1 MKKVFSFILVA
12 LISSAVSLGTFM
24 WLNDNEP
31 NHNTAIPEPAVKA
44 NAWPAA
50 FSPAT
55 SQAIETDFTKAA
67 EEVVNGVVHIKSTK
81 MPDQQSRSFSG
92 NPFFDQFFGGQ
103 GYSQQPRVG
112 MGSGVIITKDGYIVT
127 NNHVIQESD
136 ELEVTLN
143 DNRTFNAKVIG
154 TDEAT
159 DLALLKIEADNLP
172 IVKMG
177 DSDKLKVGEWVL
189 AVGNPF
195 QLNST
200 VTAGI
205 VSAKARNVGM
215 SGNNMGIESY
225 IQTDAAVNPGNSGG
239 ALVNTKGELVGI
251 NTALLSETG
260 NYVGYSFAVPSSIV
274 AKVVS
279 DLKQYG
285 NVQRAMLGIR
295 ISDINEQLAKEKNLT
310 TKEGV
315 YIGVVEERG
324 AAMDAGLKEGDVII
338 GINGIKIKNMGILQE
353 QISRY
358 RPGDKITVEYIRD
371 GKSNKK
377 DITLR
382 NYKGNTEIIKGSGIE
397 ILGAAFKEL
406 SDNDRREYGL
416 RSGVQVD
423 GIKDGKFRE
432 AGIRNGFIILRIND
446 NSVNSAKD
454 VEKIYNNIMK
464 GQSPEKVMFIAGIY
478 PNGKSG
484 YYAVNLTD

>member
-12 LISSAVSLGTFM
+12 LISSAVSIGTFM
-24 WLNDNEP
+24 WLNNNEP
-31 NHNTAIPEPAVKA
+31 NYNSSAPEPSVKA

-50 FSPAT
+50 FTPAS

-67 EEVVNGVVHIKSTK
+67 EEVVHAVVHIKSTK
-81 MPDQQSRSFSG
+81 MPDQQSRSFYG

-127 NNHVIQESD
+127 NNHVIKESD

-159 DLALLKIEADNLP
+159 DLALLKIEADDLP

-215 SGNNMGIESY
+215 SGNMGIESY

-251 NTALLSETG
+251 NTALISETG
-260 NYVGYSFAVPSSIV
+260 NYAGCSFAVPSSIV

-279 DLKQYG
+279 DIKQYG

-295 ISDINEQLAKEKNLT
+295 ISDINEELAKEKNLT

-324 AAMDAGLKEGDVII
+324 AAMDAGLEEGDVIV
-338 GINGIKIKNMGILQE
+338 GINGVKTKNTGVLQE

-377 DITLR
+377 EITLR
-382 NYKGNTEIIKGSGIE
+382 NYKGNTEIIKGTGIE
-397 ILGAAFKEL
+397 VLGAAFKEL
-406 SDNDRREYGL
+406 SDSERREYGL

-423 GIKDGKFRE
+423 GIKEGKFRE
-432 AGIRNGFIILRIND
+432 AGIRDGFIILRIND
-446 NSVNSAKD
+446 NTVSSAKD
-454 VEKIYNNIMK
+454 VEKIYDSIMK
-464 GQSPEKVMFIAGIY
+464 RQSAEKVMFIAGIY
-478 PNGKSG
+478 PNGKAG

>member
-12 LISSAVSLGTFM
+12 LISSAVSIGTFM
-24 WLNDNEP
+24 WLNNNEP
-31 NHNTAIPEPAVKA
+31 NHYSSAPEPTVKA

-50 FSPAT
+50 FAPAS

-67 EEVVNGVVHIKSTK
+67 EELVHAVVHIKSTK
-81 MPDQQSRSFSG
+81 MPDQQTRNFYG

-103 GYSQQPRVG
+103 GYSQQPRIG

-127 NNHVIQESD
+127 NNHVIKESD

-159 DLALLKIEADNLP
+159 DLALLKIEAEDLP

-215 SGNNMGIESY
+215 SGNMGIESY
-225 IQTDAAVNPGNSGG
+225 IQTDAAVDPGNSGG

-251 NTALLSETG
+251 NTALISETG
-260 NYVGYSFAVPSSIV
+260 NYAGCSFAVPSSIV

-279 DLKQYG
+279 DIKQYG
-285 NVQRAMLGIR
+285 NVQRAILGVR
-295 ISDINEQLAKEKNLT
+295 ISDINEALAKEKNLT

-324 AAMDAGLKEGDVII
+324 AAMDAGLEEGDVIV
-338 GINGIKIKNMGILQE
+338 GINGVKIKNTGVLQE

-377 DITLR
+377 EITLR
-382 NYKGNTEIIKGSGIE
+382 NYKGNTEIIKGTGIE

-406 SDNDRREYGL
+406 SDSERREYGL

-446 NSVNSAKD
+446 NSVSSAKD
-454 VEKIYNNIMK
+454 VEKIYDNIMK
-464 GQSPEKVMFIAGIY
+464 RQSAEKVMFIAGIY
-478 PNGKSG
+478 PNGKTG

>member
-12 LISSAVSLGTFM
+12 LISSAVSIGTFM
-24 WLNDNEP
+24 WLNNNEP
-31 NHNTAIPEPAVKA
+31 NHYSSAPEPTVKA

-50 FSPAT
+50 FAPAS
-55 SQAIETDFTKAA
+55 SQAIETDFTKVA
-67 EEVVNGVVHIKSTK
+67 EEVVHAVVHIKSTK
-81 MPDQQSRSFSG
+81 MPDQQTRNFYG

-103 GYSQQPRVG
+103 GYSQQPRIG

-127 NNHVIQESD
+127 NNHVIKESD

-159 DLALLKIEADNLP
+159 DLALLKIEAEDLP

-215 SGNNMGIESY
+215 SGNMGIESY

-251 NTALLSETG
+251 NTALISETG
-260 NYVGYSFAVPSSIV
+260 NYAGCSFAVPSSIV

-279 DLKQYG
+279 DIKQYG
-285 NVQRAMLGIR
+285 NVQRAILGVR
-295 ISDINEQLAKEKNLT
+295 ISDINEALAKEKNLT

-324 AAMDAGLKEGDVII
+324 AAMDAGLEEGDVIV
-338 GINGIKIKNMGILQE
+338 GINGVKIKNTGVLQE

-377 DITLR
+377 EITLR
-382 NYKGNTEIIKGSGIE
+382 NYKGNTEIIKGTGIE

-406 SDNDRREYGL
+406 SDSERREYGL

-446 NSVNSAKD
+446 NTVSSAKD
-454 VEKIYNNIMK
+454 VEKIYDNIMK
-464 GQSPEKVMFIAGIY
+464 RQSAEKVMFIAGIY
-478 PNGKSG
+478 PNGKTG

>member
-12 LISSAVSLGTFM
+12 LISSAVSIGTFM
-24 WLNDNEP
+24 WLNNNEP
-31 NHNTAIPEPAVKA
+31 NHYSSAPEPTVKA

-50 FSPAT
+50 FAPAS

-67 EEVVNGVVHIKSTK
+67 EEVVHAVVHIKSTK
-81 MPDQQSRSFSG
+81 MPDQQTRNFYG

-103 GYSQQPRVG
+103 GYSQQPRIG
-112 MGSGVIITKDGYIVT
+112 MGSGVIITKDGYLVT
-127 NNHVIQESD
+127 NNHVIKESD

-159 DLALLKIEADNLP
+159 DLALLKIEAEDLP

-215 SGNNMGIESY
+215 SGNMGIESY

-251 NTALLSETG
+251 NTALISETG
-260 NYVGYSFAVPSSIV
+260 NYAGCSFAVPSSIV

-279 DLKQYG
+279 DIKQYG
-285 NVQRAMLGIR
+285 NVQRAILGVR
-295 ISDINEQLAKEKNLT
+295 ISDINEDLAKEKNLT

-324 AAMDAGLKEGDVII
+324 AAMDAGLEEGDVIV
-338 GINGIKIKNMGILQE
+338 GINGVKIKNTGVLQE

-377 DITLR
+377 EITLR
-382 NYKGNTEIIKGSGIE
+382 NYKGNTEIIKGTGIE

-406 SDNDRREYGL
+406 SDSERREYGL

-446 NSVNSAKD
+446 NTVSSAKD
-454 VEKIYNNIMK
+454 VEKIYDNIMK
-464 GQSPEKVMFIAGIY
+464 RQSAEKVMFIAGIY
-478 PNGKSG
+478 PNGKTG

>member
-12 LISSAVSLGTFM
+12 LISSAVSIGTFM
-24 WLNDNEP
+24 WLNNNEP
-31 NHNTAIPEPAVKA
+31 NHYSSAPEPTVKA

-50 FSPAT
+50 FAPAS

-67 EEVVNGVVHIKSTK
+67 EEVVHAVVHIKSTQ
-81 MPDQQSRSFSG
+81 MPDQQSRSFYG

-127 NNHVIQESD
+127 NNHVIKESD

-159 DLALLKIEADNLP
+159 DLALLKIEAEDLP

-215 SGNNMGIESY
+215 SGNMGIESY

-251 NTALLSETG
+251 NTALISETG
-260 NYVGYSFAVPSSIV
+260 NYAGCSFAVPSSIV

-279 DLKQYG
+279 DIKQYG

-295 ISDINEQLAKEKNLT
+295 ISDINEALAKEKNLT

-324 AAMDAGLKEGDVII
+324 AAMEAGLEEGDVIV
-338 GINGIKIKNMGILQE
+338 GINGVKTKNTGVLQE

-377 DITLR
+377 EITLR
-382 NYKGNTEIIKGSGIE
+382 NYKGNTEIIKGTGIE

-406 SDNDRREYGL
+406 SDSERREYGL

-423 GIKDGKFRE
+423 GIKEGKFRE

-446 NSVNSAKD
+446 NTVSSAKD
-454 VEKIYNNIMK
+454 VEKIYDSIMK
-464 GQSPEKVMFIAGIY
+464 RQSAEKVMFIAGIY
-478 PNGKSG
+478 PNGKAG

>member
-12 LISSAVSLGTFM
+12 LISSAVSIGTFM
-24 WLNDNEP
+24 WLNNNEP
-31 NHNTAIPEPAVKA
+31 NHYSSAPEPTVKA

-50 FSPAT
+50 FAPAS

-67 EEVVNGVVHIKSTK
+67 EEVVHAVVHIKSTK
-81 MPDQQSRSFSG
+81 MPDQQTRNFYG

-103 GYSQQPRVG
+103 GYSQQPRIG

-127 NNHVIQESD
+127 NNHVIKESD

-159 DLALLKIEADNLP
+159 DLALLKIEAEDLP

-215 SGNNMGIESY
+215 SGNMGIESY

-251 NTALLSETG
+251 NTALISETG
-260 NYVGYSFAVPSSIV
+260 NYAGCSFAVPSSIV

-279 DLKQYG
+279 DIKQYG
-285 NVQRAMLGIR
+285 NVQRAILGVR
-295 ISDINEQLAKEKNLT
+295 ISDINEALAKEKNLT
-310 TKEGV
+310 SKEGV

-324 AAMDAGLKEGDVII
+324 AAMDVGLEEGDVIV
-338 GINGIKIKNMGILQE
+338 GINGVKIKNTGVLQE

-377 DITLR
+377 EITLR
-382 NYKGNTEIIKGSGIE
+382 NYKGNTEIIKGTGIE

-406 SDNDRREYGL
+406 SDSGRREYGL

-446 NSVNSAKD
+446 NSVSSAKD
-454 VEKIYNNIMK
+454 VEKIYDNIMK
-464 GQSPEKVMFIAGIY
+464 RQSAEKVMFIAGIY
-478 PNGKSG
+478 PNGKTG

>member
-12 LISSAVSLGTFM
+12 LISSAVSIGTFM
-24 WLNDNEP
+24 WLNNNEP
-31 NHNTAIPEPAVKA
+31 NHYSSAPEPTVKA

-50 FSPAT
+50 FAPAS

-67 EEVVNGVVHIKSTK
+67 EEVVHAVVHIKSTK
-81 MPDQQSRSFSG
+81 MPDQQTRNFYG

-103 GYSQQPRVG
+103 GYSQQPRIG

-127 NNHVIQESD
+127 NNHVIKESD

-159 DLALLKIEADNLP
+159 DQALLKIEAEDLP

-215 SGNNMGIESY
+215 SGNMGIESY

-251 NTALLSETG
+251 NTALISETG
-260 NYVGYSFAVPSSIV
+260 NYAGCSFAVPSSIV

-279 DLKQYG
+279 DIKQYG
-285 NVQRAMLGIR
+285 NVQRAILGVR
-295 ISDINEQLAKEKNLT
+295 ISDINEALAKEKNLT

-324 AAMDAGLKEGDVII
+324 AAMDAGLEEGDVIV
-338 GINGIKIKNMGILQE
+338 GINGVKIKNTGVLQE

-377 DITLR
+377 EITLR
-382 NYKGNTEIIKGSGIE
+382 NYKGNTEIIKGTGIE

-406 SDNDRREYGL
+406 SDSERREYGL

-446 NSVNSAKD
+446 NSVSSAKD
-454 VEKIYNNIMK
+454 VEKIYDNIMK
-464 GQSPEKVMFIAGIY
+464 RQSAEKVMFIAGIY
-478 PNGKSG
+478 PNGKTG

>member
-12 LISSAVSLGTFM
+12 LISSAVSIGTFM
-24 WLNDNEP
+24 WLNNNEP
-31 NHNTAIPEPAVKA
+31 NHYSSAPEPTVKA

-50 FSPAT
+50 FAPAS

-67 EEVVNGVVHIKSTK
+67 EEVVHAVVHIKSTK
-81 MPDQQSRSFSG
+81 MPDQQTRNFYG

-103 GYSQQPRVG
+103 GYSQQPRIG

-127 NNHVIQESD
+127 NNHVIKESD

-159 DLALLKIEADNLP
+159 DLALLKIEAEDLP

-215 SGNNMGIESY
+215 SGNMGIESY

-251 NTALLSETG
+251 NTALISETG
-260 NYVGYSFAVPSSIV
+260 NYAGCSFAVPSSIV

-279 DLKQYG
+279 DIKQYG
-285 NVQRAMLGIR
+285 NVQRAILGVR
-295 ISDINEQLAKEKNLT
+295 ISDINEALAKEKNLT

-315 YIGVVEERG
+315 YIGVAEERR
-324 AAMDAGLKEGDVII
+324 AAMDAGLEEGDVIV
-338 GINGIKIKNMGILQE
+338 GINGVKIKNTGVLQE

-377 DITLR
+377 EITLR
-382 NYKGNTEIIKGSGIE
+382 NYKGNTEIIKGTGIE

-406 SDNDRREYGL
+406 SDSERREYGL

-446 NSVNSAKD
+446 NTVSSAKD
-454 VEKIYNNIMK
+454 VEKIYDNIMK
-464 GQSPEKVMFIAGIY
+464 RQSAEKVMFIAGIY
-478 PNGKSG
+478 PNGKTG

>member
-12 LISSAVSLGTFM
+12 LISSAVSIGTFM
-24 WLNDNEP
+24 WLNNNEP
-31 NHNTAIPEPAVKA
+31 NHYSSAPEPTVKA

-50 FSPAT
+50 FAPAS

-67 EEVVNGVVHIKSTK
+67 EEVVHAVVHIKSTK
-81 MPDQQSRSFSG
+81 MPDQQTRNFYG

-103 GYSQQPRVG
+103 GYSQQPRIG

-127 NNHVIQESD
+127 NNHVIKESD

-159 DLALLKIEADNLP
+159 DLALLKIEAEDLP

-215 SGNNMGIESY
+215 SGNMGIESY

-251 NTALLSETG
+251 NTALISETG
-260 NYVGYSFAVPSSIV
+260 NYAGCSFAVPSSIV

-279 DLKQYG
+279 DIKQYG
-285 NVQRAMLGIR
+285 NVQRAILGVR
-295 ISDINEQLAKEKNLT
+295 ISDINEALAKEKNLT

-324 AAMDAGLKEGDVII
+324 AAMDAGLEEGDVIV
-338 GINGIKIKNMGILQE
+338 GINGVKIKNTGVLQE

-377 DITLR
+377 EITLR
-382 NYKGNTEIIKGSGIE
+382 NYKGNTEIIKGTGIE

-406 SDNDRREYGL
+406 SDSERREYGL

-446 NSVNSAKD
+446 NTVSSAKD
-454 VEKIYNNIMK
+454 VEKIYDNIMK
-464 GQSPEKVMFIAGIY
+464 RQSAEKVMFIAGIY
-478 PNGKSG
+478 PNGKTG

>member
-1 MKKVFSFILVA
+1 
-12 LISSAVSLGTFM
+12 M
-24 WLNDNEP
+24 WLNNNEP
-31 NHNTAIPEPAVKA
+31 NHYSSAPEPTVKA

-50 FSPAT
+50 FAPAS

-67 EEVVNGVVHIKSTK
+67 EEVVHAVVHIKSTK
-81 MPDQQSRSFSG
+81 MPDQQTRNFYG

-103 GYSQQPRVG
+103 GYSQQPRIG
-112 MGSGVIITKDGYIVT
+112 MGSGVIITKEAYIVT
-127 NNHVIQESD
+127 NNHVIKESD

-159 DLALLKIEADNLP
+159 DLALLKIEAEDLP

-215 SGNNMGIESY
+215 SGNMGIESY

-251 NTALLSETG
+251 NTALISETG
-260 NYVGYSFAVPSSIV
+260 NYAGCSFAVPSSIV

-279 DLKQYG
+279 DIKQYG
-285 NVQRAMLGIR
+285 NVQRAILGVR
-295 ISDINEQLAKEKNLT
+295 ISDINEALAKEKNLT

-324 AAMDAGLKEGDVII
+324 AAMDAGLEEGDVIV
-338 GINGIKIKNMGILQE
+338 GINGVKIKNTGVLQE

-377 DITLR
+377 EITLR
-382 NYKGNTEIIKGSGIE
+382 NYKGNTEIIKGTGIE

-406 SDNDRREYGL
+406 SDSERREYGL

-446 NSVNSAKD
+446 NSVSSAKD
-454 VEKIYNNIMK
+454 VERIYDNIMK
-464 GQSPEKVMFIAGIY
+464 RQSAEKVMFIAGIY
-478 PNGKSG
+478 PNGKTG

>member
-12 LISSAVSLGTFM
+12 LISSAVSIGTFM
-24 WLNDNEP
+24 WLNNNEP
-31 NHNTAIPEPAVKA
+31 NHYSSAPEPTVKA

-50 FSPAT
+50 FAPAS

-67 EEVVNGVVHIKSTK
+67 EEVVHAVVHIKSTK
-81 MPDQQSRSFSG
+81 MPDQQTRNFYG

-103 GYSQQPRVG
+103 GYSQQPRIG

-127 NNHVIQESD
+127 NNHVIKESD

-159 DLALLKIEADNLP
+159 DLALLKIEAEDLP

-215 SGNNMGIESY
+215 SGNMGIESY

-251 NTALLSETG
+251 NTALISETG
-260 NYVGYSFAVPSSIV
+260 NYAGCSFAVPAGIV

-279 DLKQYG
+279 DIKQYG
-285 NVQRAMLGIR
+285 NVQRAILGVR
-295 ISDINEQLAKEKNLT
+295 ISDINEALAKEKNLT

-324 AAMDAGLKEGDVII
+324 AAMDAGLEEGDVIV
-338 GINGIKIKNMGILQE
+338 GINGVKIKNTGVLQE

-377 DITLR
+377 EITLR
-382 NYKGNTEIIKGSGIE
+382 NYKGNTEIIKGTGIE

-406 SDNDRREYGL
+406 SDSERREYGL

-446 NSVNSAKD
+446 NSVSSAKD
-454 VEKIYNNIMK
+454 VEKIYDNIMK
-464 GQSPEKVMFIAGIY
+464 RQSAEKVMFIAGIY
-478 PNGKSG
+478 PNGKTG

>member
-12 LISSAVSLGTFM
+12 LISSAVSIGTFM
-24 WLNDNEP
+24 WLNNNEP
-31 NHNTAIPEPAVKA
+31 NHYSSAPEPTVKA

-50 FSPAT
+50 FAPAS

-67 EEVVNGVVHIKSTK
+67 EEVVHAVVHIKSTK
-81 MPDQQSRSFSG
+81 MPDQQTRNFYG

-103 GYSQQPRVG
+103 GYSQQPRIG

-127 NNHVIQESD
+127 NNHVIKESD

-159 DLALLKIEADNLP
+159 DLALLKIEAEDLP

-215 SGNNMGIESY
+215 SGNMGIESY

-251 NTALLSETG
+251 NTALISETG
-260 NYVGYSFAVPSSIV
+260 NYAGCSFAVPSSIV

-279 DLKQYG
+279 DIKQYG
-285 NVQRAMLGIR
+285 NVQRAILGVR
-295 ISDINEQLAKEKNLT
+295 ISDINEDLAKEKNLT

-324 AAMDAGLKEGDVII
+324 AAMDAGLEEGDVIV
-338 GINGIKIKNMGILQE
+338 GINGVKIKNTGVLQE

-377 DITLR
+377 EITLR
-382 NYKGNTEIIKGSGIE
+382 NYKGNTEIIKGTGIE

-406 SDNDRREYGL
+406 SDSERREYGL
-416 RSGVQVD
+416 HSGVQVD

-446 NSVNSAKD
+446 NTVSSAKD

-464 GQSPEKVMFIAGIY
+464 RQSAEKVMFIAGIY
-478 PNGKSG
+478 PNGKTG

>member
-12 LISSAVSLGTFM
+12 LISSAVSIGTFM
-24 WLNDNEP
+24 WLNNNEP
-31 NHNTAIPEPAVKA
+31 NHYSSAPEPSVKTY
-44 NAWPAA
+44 AWPAA
-50 FSPAT
+50 FAPAS

-67 EEVVNGVVHIKSTK
+67 EEVVHAVVHIKSTQ
-81 MPDQQSRSFSG
+81 MPDQQTRSFYG

-127 NNHVIQESD
+127 NNHVIKESD

-159 DLALLKIEADNLP
+159 DLALLKIEAEDLP

-215 SGNNMGIESY
+215 SGNMGIESY

-251 NTALLSETG
+251 NTALISETG
-260 NYVGYSFAVPSSIV
+260 NYAGCSFAVPSSIV

-279 DLKQYG
+279 DIKQYG
-285 NVQRAMLGIR
+285 NVQRAILGVR
-295 ISDINEQLAKEKNLT
+295 ISDINEALAKEKNLT

-324 AAMDAGLKEGDVII
+324 AAMDAGLEEGDVIV
-338 GINGIKIKNMGILQE
+338 GINGVKIKNTGVFQE

-377 DITLR
+377 EITLR
-382 NYKGNTEIIKGSGIE
+382 NYKGNTEIIKGTGIE

-406 SDNDRREYGL
+406 SDSERREYGL

-446 NSVNSAKD
+446 NSVSSAKD
-454 VEKIYNNIMK
+454 VEKIYDNIMK
-464 GQSPEKVMFIAGIY
+464 RQSAEKVMFIAGIY
-478 PNGKSG
+478 PNGKTG

>member
-12 LISSAVSLGTFM
+12 LISSAVSIGTFM
-24 WLNDNEP
+24 WLNNNEP
-31 NHNTAIPEPAVKA
+31 NHYSSAPEPTVKA

-50 FSPAT
+50 FAPAS

-67 EEVVNGVVHIKSTK
+67 EEVVHAVVHIKSTK
-81 MPDQQSRSFSG
+81 MPDQQTRNFYG

-103 GYSQQPRVG
+103 GYSQQPRIG

-127 NNHVIQESD
+127 NNHVIKESD

-159 DLALLKIEADNLP
+159 DLALLKIEAEDLP

-215 SGNNMGIESY
+215 SGNMGIESY

-251 NTALLSETG
+251 NTALISETG
-260 NYVGYSFAVPSSIV
+260 NYAGCSFAVPSSIV

-279 DLKQYG
+279 DIKQYG
-285 NVQRAMLGIR
+285 NVQRAILGVR
-295 ISDINEQLAKEKNLT
+295 ISDINEDLAKEKNLT

-324 AAMDAGLKEGDVII
+324 AAMDAGLEEGDVIV
-338 GINGIKIKNMGILQE
+338 GINGVKIKNTGVLQE

-377 DITLR
+377 EITLR
-382 NYKGNTEIIKGSGIE
+382 NYKGNTEIIKGTGIE

-406 SDNDRREYGL
+406 SDSERREYGL

-446 NSVNSAKD
+446 NTVSSAKD
-454 VEKIYNNIMK
+454 VEKIYDNIMK
-464 GQSPEKVMFIAGIY
+464 RQSAEKVMFIAGIY
-478 PNGKSG
+478 PNGKTG

>member
-12 LISSAVSLGTFM
+12 LISSAISLGTFM

-31 NHNTAIPEPAVKA
+31 NHNTAIPEPTVKA

-81 MPDQQSRSFSG
+81 MPDQQSRGFSG

-338 GINGIKIKNMGILQE
+338 GINGIKIKNMGVLQE

>member
-1 MKKVFSFILVA
+1 
-12 LISSAVSLGTFM
+12 
-24 WLNDNEP
+24 
-31 NHNTAIPEPAVKA
+31 
-44 NAWPAA
+44 
-50 FSPAT
+50 
-55 SQAIETDFTKAA
+55 
-67 EEVVNGVVHIKSTK
+67 
-81 MPDQQSRSFSG
+81 MPDQQTRNFYG

-103 GYSQQPRVG
+103 GYSQQPRIG

-127 NNHVIQESD
+127 NNHVIKESD

-159 DLALLKIEADNLP
+159 DLALLKIEAEDLP

-215 SGNNMGIESY
+215 SGNMGIESY

-251 NTALLSETG
+251 NTALISETG
-260 NYVGYSFAVPSSIV
+260 NYAGCSFAVPSSIV

-279 DLKQYG
+279 DIKQYG
-285 NVQRAMLGIR
+285 NVQRAILGVR
-295 ISDINEQLAKEKNLT
+295 ISDINEALAKEKNLT

-324 AAMDAGLKEGDVII
+324 AAMDAGLEEGDVIV
-338 GINGIKIKNMGILQE
+338 GINGVKIKNTGVLQE

-377 DITLR
+377 EITLR
-382 NYKGNTEIIKGSGIE
+382 NYKGNTEIIKGTGIE

-406 SDNDRREYGL
+406 SDSERREYGL

-446 NSVNSAKD
+446 NSVSSAKD
-454 VEKIYNNIMK
+454 VEKIYDNIMK
-464 GQSPEKVMFIAGIY
+464 RQSAEKVMFIAGIY
-478 PNGKSG
+478 PNGKTG

>member
-12 LISSAVSLGTFM
+12 LISSAVSIGTFM
-24 WLNDNEP
+24 WLNNNEP
-31 NHNTAIPEPAVKA
+31 NHYSSAPEPTVKA

-50 FSPAT
+50 FAPAS

-67 EEVVNGVVHIKSTK
+67 EEVVHAVVHIKSTK
-81 MPDQQSRSFSG
+81 MPDQQTRNFYG

-103 GYSQQPRVG
+103 GYSQQPRIG

-127 NNHVIQESD
+127 NNHVIKESD

-159 DLALLKIEADNLP
+159 DLALLKIEAEDLP

-215 SGNNMGIESY
+215 SGNMGIESY

-251 NTALLSETG
+251 NTALISETG
-260 NYVGYSFAVPSSIV
+260 NYAGCSFAVPSSIV

-279 DLKQYG
+279 DIKQYG
-285 NVQRAMLGIR
+285 NVQRAILGVR
-295 ISDINEQLAKEKNLT
+295 ISDINEALAKEKNLT

-324 AAMDAGLKEGDVII
+324 AAMDAGLEEGDVIV
-338 GINGIKIKNMGILQE
+338 GINGVKIKNTGVLQE
-353 QISRY
+353 EISRY

-377 DITLR
+377 EITLR
-382 NYKGNTEIIKGSGIE
+382 NYKGNTEIIKGTGIE

-406 SDNDRREYGL
+406 SDSERREYGL

-446 NSVNSAKD
+446 NSVSSAKD
-454 VEKIYNNIMK
+454 VEKIYDNIMK
-464 GQSPEKVMFIAGIY
+464 RQSAEKVMFIAGIY
-478 PNGKSG
+478 PNGKTG

>member
-24 WLNDNEP
+24 WLNNDGPNKDNATTE
-31 NHNTAIPEPAVKA
+31 TKSQAY
-44 NAWPAA
+44 AWPAA

-67 EEVVNGVVHIKSTK
+67 EEVVHGVVHIKSTK
-81 MPDQQSRSFSG
+81 MPDQQSSNLSG

-103 GYSQQPRVG
+103 GYSQRPRVG

-127 NNHVIQESD
+127 NNHVIKESD

-154 TDEAT
+154 TDEST
-159 DLALLKIEADNLP
+159 DLALLKIEAENLP

-239 ALVNTKGELVGI
+239 ALVNTNGELVGI
-251 NTALLSETG
+251 NTALISETG
-260 NYVGYSFAVPSSIV
+260 NYAGCSFAVPSSIV
-274 AKVVS
+274 AKVVA

-295 ISDINEQLAKEKNLT
+295 ISDINEELAKKENLT

-324 AAMDAGLKEGDVII
+324 AAMDAGLKEGDVIVS
-338 GINGIKIKNMGILQE
+338 INNVKIKNMGVLQE

-371 GKSNKK
+371 GKTDKK

-382 NYKGNTEIIKGSGIE
+382 NYKGNTEIIKGTGME
-397 ILGAAFKEL
+397 ILGAAFKDL
-406 SDNDRREYGL
+406 SDKDRREYNL

-423 GIKDGKFRE
+423 GIKNGKFRD
-432 AGIRNGFIILRIND
+432 AGIRDGFIILRIN
-446 NSVNSAKD
+446 NTSVSSAKD
-454 VEKIYNNIMK
+454 VEKLYNSIMK
-464 GQSPEKVMFIAGIY
+464 SQSPEKVMFITGIY

>member
-12 LISSAVSLGTFM
+12 LISSAVSIGTFM
-24 WLNDNEP
+24 WLNNNEP
-31 NHNTAIPEPAVKA
+31 NHYSSAPEPTVKA

-50 FSPAT
+50 FAPAS

-67 EEVVNGVVHIKSTK
+67 EEVVHAVVHIKSTK
-81 MPDQQSRSFSG
+81 MPDQQTRNFYG

-103 GYSQQPRVG
+103 GYSQQPRIG

-127 NNHVIQESD
+127 NNHVIKESD

-159 DLALLKIEADNLP
+159 DLALLKIEAEDLP

-215 SGNNMGIESY
+215 SGNMGIESY

-251 NTALLSETG
+251 NTALISETG
-260 NYVGYSFAVPSSIV
+260 NYAGCSFAVPSSIV

-279 DLKQYG
+279 DIKQYG
-285 NVQRAMLGIR
+285 NVQRAILGVR
-295 ISDINEQLAKEKNLT
+295 ISDINEALAKEKNLT

-324 AAMDAGLKEGDVII
+324 AAMDAGLEEGDVIV
-338 GINGIKIKNMGILQE
+338 GINGVKIENTGVLQE

-377 DITLR
+377 EITLR
-382 NYKGNTEIIKGSGIE
+382 NYKGNTEIIKGTGIE

-406 SDNDRREYGL
+406 SDSERREYGL

-446 NSVNSAKD
+446 NTVSSAKD
-454 VEKIYNNIMK
+454 VEKIYDNIMK
-464 GQSPEKVMFIAGIY
+464 RQSAEKVMFIAGIY
-478 PNGKSG
+478 PNGKTG

>member
-12 LISSAVSLGTFM
+12 LISSAVSIGTFM
-24 WLNDNEP
+24 WLNNNEP
-31 NHNTAIPEPAVKA
+31 NHYSSAPEPTVKA

-50 FSPAT
+50 FAPAS

-67 EEVVNGVVHIKSTK
+67 EEVVHAVVHIKSTK
-81 MPDQQSRSFSG
+81 MPDQQTRNFYG

-103 GYSQQPRVG
+103 GYSQQPRIG

-127 NNHVIQESD
+127 NNHVIKESD

-159 DLALLKIEADNLP
+159 DLALLKIEAEDLP

-215 SGNNMGIESY
+215 SGNMGIESY

-251 NTALLSETG
+251 NTALISETG
-260 NYVGYSFAVPSSIV
+260 NYAGCSYVVPSSIV

-279 DLKQYG
+279 DIKQYG
-285 NVQRAMLGIR
+285 NVQRAILGVR
-295 ISDINEQLAKEKNLT
+295 ISDINEALAKEKNLT

-324 AAMDAGLKEGDVII
+324 AAMDAGLEEGDVIV
-338 GINGIKIKNMGILQE
+338 GINGVKIKNTGVLQE

-377 DITLR
+377 EITLR
-382 NYKGNTEIIKGSGIE
+382 NYKGNTEIIKGTGIE

-406 SDNDRREYGL
+406 SDSERREYGL

-446 NSVNSAKD
+446 NSVSSAKD
-454 VEKIYNNIMK
+454 VEKIYDNIMK
-464 GQSPEKVMFIAGIY
+464 RQSAEKVMFIAGIY
-478 PNGKSG
+478 PNGKTG

>member
-31 NHNTAIPEPAVKA
+31 NHNNSIPEPTVKA

-67 EEVVNGVVHIKSTK
+67 EEVVHGVVHIKSTK
-81 MPDQQSRSFSG
+81 MPDQQARGFSG

-112 MGSGVIITKDGYIVT
+112 MGSGVIITEDGYIVT
-127 NNHVIQESD
+127 NNHVIKESD

-159 DLALLKIEADNLP
+159 DLALLKIEANNLP

-251 NTALLSETG
+251 NTALISETG
-260 NYVGYSFAVPSSIV
+260 NYAGCSFAVPSSIV

-285 NVQRAMLGIR
+285 NVQRAILGIR
-295 ISDINEQLAKEKNLT
+295 IRDINEQLAKEKNLS

-315 YIGVVEERG
+315 YIGEVEERG
-324 AAMDAGLKEGDVII
+324 AAMDAGLKEGDVIT
-338 GINGIKIKNMGILQE
+338 GINGVKIKNMGVLQE

-358 RPGDKITVEYIRD
+358 RPGDKITVEYVRE

-382 NYKGNTEIIKGSGIE
+382 NYKGNTDIIKGTGIE
-397 ILGAAFKEL
+397 VLGAAFKEL
-406 SDNDRREYGL
+406 SDSDRREYGL

-423 GIKDGKFRE
+423 GIKEGKFRE

-446 NSVNSAKD
+446 NTVSSAKD
-454 VEKIYNNIMK
+454 VEKIYNSIMK
-464 GQSPEKVMFIAGIY
+464 GQSPEKVMFITGIY

>member
-12 LISSAVSLGTFM
+12 LISSAVSIGTFM
-24 WLNDNEP
+24 WLNNNEP
-31 NHNTAIPEPAVKA
+31 NHYSSAPEPTVKA

-50 FSPAT
+50 FAPAS

-67 EEVVNGVVHIKSTK
+67 EEVVHAVVHIKSTK
-81 MPDQQSRSFSG
+81 MPDQQTRNFYG

-103 GYSQQPRVG
+103 GYSQPPRIG

-127 NNHVIQESD
+127 NNHVIKESD

-159 DLALLKIEADNLP
+159 DLALLKIEAEDLP

-215 SGNNMGIESY
+215 SGNMGIESY

-251 NTALLSETG
+251 NTALISETG
-260 NYVGYSFAVPSSIV
+260 NYAGCSFAVPSSIV

-279 DLKQYG
+279 DIKQYG
-285 NVQRAMLGIR
+285 NVQRAILGVR
-295 ISDINEQLAKEKNLT
+295 ISDINEDLAKEKNLT

-324 AAMDAGLKEGDVII
+324 AAMDAGLEEGDVIV
-338 GINGIKIKNMGILQE
+338 GINGVKIKNTGVLQE

-377 DITLR
+377 EITLR
-382 NYKGNTEIIKGSGIE
+382 NYKGNTEIIKGTGIE

-406 SDNDRREYGL
+406 SDSERREYGL

-446 NSVNSAKD
+446 NTVSSAKD
-454 VEKIYNNIMK
+454 VEKIYDNIMK
-464 GQSPEKVMFIAGIY
+464 RQSAEKVMFIAGIY
-478 PNGKSG
+478 PNGKTG

>member
-12 LISSAVSLGTFM
+12 LISSAVSIGTFM
-24 WLNDNEP
+24 WLNNNEP
-31 NHNTAIPEPAVKA
+31 NHYSSAPEPTVKA

-50 FSPAT
+50 FAPAS

-67 EEVVNGVVHIKSTK
+67 EEVVHAVVHIKSTK
-81 MPDQQSRSFSG
+81 MPDQQTRNFYG

-103 GYSQQPRVG
+103 GYSQQPRIG

-127 NNHVIQESD
+127 NNHVIKESD

-159 DLALLKIEADNLP
+159 DLALLKIEAEDLP

-215 SGNNMGIESY
+215 SGNMGIESY

-251 NTALLSETG
+251 NTALISETG
-260 NYVGYSFAVPSSIV
+260 NYAGCSFAVPSSIV

-279 DLKQYG
+279 DIKQYG
-285 NVQRAMLGIR
+285 NVQRAILGVR
-295 ISDINEQLAKEKNLT
+295 ISDINEALAKEKNLT

-324 AAMDAGLKEGDVII
+324 AAMDAGLEEGDVIV
-338 GINGIKIKNMGILQE
+338 GINGVKIKNTGVLQE

-377 DITLR
+377 EITLR
-382 NYKGNTEIIKGSGIE
+382 NYKGNTEIIKGTGIE

-406 SDNDRREYGL
+406 SDSERREYGL

-446 NSVNSAKD
+446 NSVSSAKD
-454 VEKIYNNIMK
+454 VEKIYDNIMK
-464 GQSPEKVMFIAGIY
+464 RQSAEKVMFIAGIY
-478 PNGKSG
+478 PNGKTG

>member
-12 LISSAVSLGTFM
+12 LISSAVSIGTFM
-24 WLNDNEP
+24 WLNNNEP
-31 NHNTAIPEPAVKA
+31 NHYSSAPEPTVKA

-50 FSPAT
+50 FAPAS

-67 EEVVNGVVHIKSTK
+67 EEVVHAVVHIKSTK
-81 MPDQQSRSFSG
+81 MPDQQTRNFYG

-103 GYSQQPRVG
+103 GYSQQPRIG

-127 NNHVIQESD
+127 NNHVIKESD

-159 DLALLKIEADNLP
+159 DLALLKIEAEDLP

-215 SGNNMGIESY
+215 SGNMGIESY

-251 NTALLSETG
+251 NTALISETG
-260 NYVGYSFAVPSSIV
+260 NYAGCSFAVPSSIV

-279 DLKQYG
+279 DIKQYG
-285 NVQRAMLGIR
+285 NVQRAILGVR
-295 ISDINEQLAKEKNLT
+295 ISDINEALAKEKNLT

-324 AAMDAGLKEGDVII
+324 AAMDAGLEEGDVIV
-338 GINGIKIKNMGILQE
+338 GINGVKIKNTGVLQE

-377 DITLR
+377 EITLR
-382 NYKGNTEIIKGSGIE
+382 NYKGNTEIIKGTGIE

-406 SDNDRREYGL
+406 SDSERREYGL

-423 GIKDGKFRE
+423 GIKDGK
-432 AGIRNGFIILRIND
+432 
-446 NSVNSAKD
+446 NSRC
-454 VEKIYNNIMK
+454 
-464 GQSPEKVMFIAGIY
+464 
-478 PNGKSG
+478 
-484 YYAVNLTD
+484 

>member
-12 LISSAVSLGTFM
+12 LISSAVSIGTFM
-24 WLNDNEP
+24 WLNNNEP
-31 NHNTAIPEPAVKA
+31 NHNSSAPEPSVKA

-50 FSPAT
+50 FAPAS

-67 EEVVNGVVHIKSTK
+67 EEVVHAVVHIKSTK
-81 MPDQQSRSFSG
+81 MPDQQSRSFYG

-127 NNHVIQESD
+127 NNHVIKESD

-159 DLALLKIEADNLP
+159 DLALLKIEAEDLP

-215 SGNNMGIESY
+215 SGNMGIESY

-251 NTALLSETG
+251 NTALISETG
-260 NYVGYSFAVPSSIV
+260 NYAGCSFAVPSSIV

-279 DLKQYG
+279 DIKQYG

-295 ISDINEQLAKEKNLT
+295 ISDINEELAKEKNLT

-324 AAMDAGLKEGDVII
+324 AAMDAGLEEGDVIV
-338 GINGIKIKNMGILQE
+338 GINGVKTKNTGVLQE

-377 DITLR
+377 EITLR
-382 NYKGNTEIIKGSGIE
+382 NYKGNTEIIKGTGIE
-397 ILGAAFKEL
+397 VLGAAFKEL
-406 SDNDRREYGL
+406 SDSERREYGL

-423 GIKDGKFRE
+423 GIKEGKFRE
-432 AGIRNGFIILRIND
+432 AGIRDGFIILRIND
-446 NSVNSAKD
+446 NTVSSAKD
-454 VEKIYNNIMK
+454 VEKIYDSIMK
-464 GQSPEKVMFIAGIY
+464 RQSAEKVMFIVGIY
-478 PNGKSG
+478 PNGKAG

>member
-12 LISSAVSLGTFM
+12 LISSAVSIGTFM
-24 WLNDNEP
+24 WLNNNEP
-31 NHNTAIPEPAVKA
+31 NHYSSAPEPTVKA

-50 FSPAT
+50 FAPAS

-67 EEVVNGVVHIKSTK
+67 EEVVHAVVHIKSTK
-81 MPDQQSRSFSG
+81 MPDQQTRNFYG

-103 GYSQQPRVG
+103 GYSQQPRIG

-127 NNHVIQESD
+127 NNHVIKESD

-159 DLALLKIEADNLP
+159 DLALLKIEAEDLP

-215 SGNNMGIESY
+215 SGNMGIEWY

-251 NTALLSETG
+251 NTALISETG
-260 NYVGYSFAVPSSIV
+260 NYAGCSFAVPSSIV

-279 DLKQYG
+279 DIKQYG
-285 NVQRAMLGIR
+285 NVQRAILGVR
-295 ISDINEQLAKEKNLT
+295 ISDINEALAKEKNLT

-324 AAMDAGLKEGDVII
+324 AAMDAGLEEGDVIV
-338 GINGIKIKNMGILQE
+338 GINGVKIKNTGVLQE

-377 DITLR
+377 EITLR
-382 NYKGNTEIIKGSGIE
+382 NYKGNTEIIKGTGIE

-406 SDNDRREYGL
+406 SDSERREYGL

-446 NSVNSAKD
+446 NTVSSAKD
-454 VEKIYNNIMK
+454 VEKIYDNIMK
-464 GQSPEKVMFIAGIY
+464 RQSAEKVMFIAGIY
-478 PNGKSG
+478 PNGKTG

>member
-12 LISSAVSLGTFM
+12 LISSAVSIGTFM
-24 WLNDNEP
+24 WLNNNEP
-31 NHNTAIPEPAVKA
+31 NHYSSAPEPTVKA

-50 FSPAT
+50 FAPAS

-67 EEVVNGVVHIKSTK
+67 EEVVHAVVHIKSTK
-81 MPDQQSRSFSG
+81 MPDQQTRNFYG

-103 GYSQQPRVG
+103 GYSQQPRIG

-127 NNHVIQESD
+127 NNHVIKESD

-159 DLALLKIEADNLP
+159 DLALLKIEAEDLP

-195 QLNST
+195 QLTST

-215 SGNNMGIESY
+215 SGNMGIESY

-251 NTALLSETG
+251 NTALISETG
-260 NYVGYSFAVPSSIV
+260 NYAGCSFAVPSSIV

-279 DLKQYG
+279 DIKQYG
-285 NVQRAMLGIR
+285 NVQRAILGVR
-295 ISDINEQLAKEKNLT
+295 ISDINEALAKEKNLT

-324 AAMDAGLKEGDVII
+324 AAMDAGLEEGDVIV
-338 GINGIKIKNMGILQE
+338 GINGVKIKNTGVLQE

-377 DITLR
+377 EITLR
-382 NYKGNTEIIKGSGIE
+382 NYKGNTEIIKGTGIE

-406 SDNDRREYGL
+406 SDSERREYGL

-446 NSVNSAKD
+446 NTVSSAKD
-454 VEKIYNNIMK
+454 VEKIYDNIMK
-464 GQSPEKVMFIAGIY
+464 RQSAEKVMFIAGIY
-478 PNGKSG
+478 PNGKTG

>member
-12 LISSAVSLGTFM
+12 LISSAVSIGTFM
-24 WLNDNEP
+24 WLNNNEP
-31 NHNTAIPEPAVKA
+31 NHYSSAPEPTVKA

-50 FSPAT
+50 FAPAS

-67 EEVVNGVVHIKSTK
+67 EEVVHAVVHIKSTK
-81 MPDQQSRSFSG
+81 MPDQQTRNFYG

-103 GYSQQPRVG
+103 GYSQQPRIG

-127 NNHVIQESD
+127 NNHVIKESD

-159 DLALLKIEADNLP
+159 DLALLKIEAEDLP

-215 SGNNMGIESY
+215 SGNMGIESY

-251 NTALLSETG
+251 NTALISETG
-260 NYVGYSFAVPSSIV
+260 NYAGCSFAVPSSIV

-279 DLKQYG
+279 DIKQYG
-285 NVQRAMLGIR
+285 NVQRAILGVR
-295 ISDINEQLAKEKNLT
+295 ISDINEAMAKEKNLT

-324 AAMDAGLKEGDVII
+324 AAMDAGLEEGDVIV
-338 GINGIKIKNMGILQE
+338 GITGVKIKNTGVLQE

-377 DITLR
+377 EITLR
-382 NYKGNTEIIKGSGIE
+382 NYKGNTEIIKGTGIE

-406 SDNDRREYGL
+406 SDSERREYGL

-446 NSVNSAKD
+446 NSVSSAKD
-454 VEKIYNNIMK
+454 VEKIYDNIMK
-464 GQSPEKVMFIAGIY
+464 RQSAEKVMFIAGIY
-478 PNGKSG
+478 PNGKTG

>member
-12 LISSAVSLGTFM
+12 LISSAVSIGTFM
-24 WLNDNEP
+24 WLNNNEP
-31 NHNTAIPEPAVKA
+31 NHYSSAPEPTVKA

-50 FSPAT
+50 FAPAS

-67 EEVVNGVVHIKSTK
+67 EEVVHAVVHIKSTQ
-81 MPDQQSRSFSG
+81 MPDQQSRSFYG

-127 NNHVIQESD
+127 NNHVIKESD

-159 DLALLKIEADNLP
+159 DLALLKIEAEDLP

-215 SGNNMGIESY
+215 SGNMGIESY

-251 NTALLSETG
+251 NTALISETG
-260 NYVGYSFAVPSSIV
+260 NYAGCSFAVPSSIV

-279 DLKQYG
+279 DIKQYG

-295 ISDINEQLAKEKNLT
+295 ISDINEALAKEKNLT

-324 AAMDAGLKEGDVII
+324 AAMEAGLEEGDVIV
-338 GINGIKIKNMGILQE
+338 GINGVKTKNTGVLQE

-377 DITLR
+377 EITLR
-382 NYKGNTEIIKGSGIE
+382 NYKGNTEIIKGTGIE
-397 ILGAAFKEL
+397 VLGAAFKEL
-406 SDNDRREYGL
+406 SDSERREYGL

-423 GIKDGKFRE
+423 GIKEGKFRE
-432 AGIRNGFIILRIND
+432 AGIRDGFIILRIND
-446 NSVNSAKD
+446 NTVSSAKD
-454 VEKIYNNIMK
+454 VEKIYDSIMK
-464 GQSPEKVMFIAGIY
+464 RQSAEKVMFIAGIY
-478 PNGKSG
+478 PNGKAG